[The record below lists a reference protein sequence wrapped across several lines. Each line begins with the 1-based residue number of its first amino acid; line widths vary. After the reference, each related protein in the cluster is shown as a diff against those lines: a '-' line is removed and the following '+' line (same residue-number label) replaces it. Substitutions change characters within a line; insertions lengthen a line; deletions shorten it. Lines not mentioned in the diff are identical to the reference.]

1 MTSSHGLIYD
11 NRENRGAIMIFTF
24 LCDIWIVEGLRRIE
38 QKPGGLDIL
47 VNNAATNP
55 YYGPAIDAP
64 ESTLYCCI

>member
-1 MTSSHGLIYD
+1 
-11 NRENRGAIMIFTF
+11 MIFTF